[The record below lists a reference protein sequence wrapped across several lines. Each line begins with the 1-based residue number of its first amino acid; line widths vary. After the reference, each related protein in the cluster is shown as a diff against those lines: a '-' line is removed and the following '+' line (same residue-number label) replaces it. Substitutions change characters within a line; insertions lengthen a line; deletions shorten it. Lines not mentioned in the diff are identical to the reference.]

1 MILLNWLNR
10 CNLIA
15 KGELRIKKTNG
26 GLVIGLPLEYYSSI
40 ATCNDYHTTSTSYG
54 FSLDKVGIA
63 LGSGTTQPTKED
75 YKIET
80 PITTLTSNGASNNIR
95 QSGVYLSDYIITATQ
110 NVVNNTSNAI
120 TISEIGLF
128 TGNSSGCILLTRDVI
143 APVTLA
149 VGESKT
155 FILSVDFEQLST
167 STQS

>member
-10 CNLIA
+10 CNLID
-15 KGELRIKKTNG
+15 KSKLRIKRTSG
-26 GLVIGLPLEYYSSI
+26 SLIIGLPPEYYSGI
-40 ATCNDYHTTSTSYG
+40 ATCNDYITASNSSG
-54 FSLDKVGIA
+54 FYLEKVGIA

-80 PITTLTSNGASNNIR
+80 PITTLTSNGAGNNIR

-110 NVVNNTSNAI
+110 NVVNNTSNTI

-128 TGNSSGCILLTRDVI
+128 IGNSSGCILLTRDVI

-167 STQS
+167 SAQS

>member
-10 CNLIA
+10 CNLIN
-15 KGELRIKKTNG
+15 KSQLRIKKTNG
-26 GLVIGLPLEYYSSI
+26 DLVIGLPPEYYTDI
-40 ATCNDYHTTSTSYG
+40 ATCNNYMNSSSSAVYLH
-54 FSLDKVGIA
+54 KVGIA

-80 PITTLTSNGASNNIR
+80 PITTLTSSGASNNIR

-128 TGNSSGCILLTRDVI
+128 AGDTSGCILLTRDVI

>member
-10 CNLIA
+10 CNLID
-15 KGELRIKKTNG
+15 KSELRIKRTSG
-26 GLVIGLPLEYYSSI
+26 GLVIGLPTEYFSGI
-40 ATCNDYHTTSTSYG
+40 ATCNDYNTATGALYTYN
-54 FSLDKVGIA
+54 VGIA

-80 PITTLTSNGASNNIR
+80 PITTLTSSGASNNIR
-95 QSGVYLSDYIITATQ
+95 RTGVYSSDYIITATQ
-110 NVVNNTSNAI
+110 SVVNNTSNNI

-128 TGNSSGCILLTRDVI
+128 FGTSTGCVLLTRDVI
-143 APVTLA
+143 TPVTLA

-167 STQS
+167 NTQS